1 MGELKKEVI
10 ILPNIRI
17 VLEKSDTKFFSL
29 LILRPDSFV
38 NNKILISNQ
47 YLELELYLKENS
59 DKSQI
64 IRIPI
69 TIMYHDKWKN
79 GNYNKLKQ
87 RAFTYK
93 NEFVEGN
100 INIKP
105 FAYKCSWWSLPKH
118 KLERKEMKKKQAML
132 NKFNANNF
140 CGLSRSKSPIELGPQ
155 NMHFVS
161 GGKVSPK

>member
-1 MGELKKEVI
+1 MGELKKEI
-10 ILPNIRI
+10 IVLPNIRI

-29 LILRPDSFV
+29 LILCTDSFV
-38 NNKILISNQ
+38 NNKMLVSNQ

-79 GNYNKLKQ
+79 GNYNKLKL
-87 RAFTYK
+87 RTFTYED
-93 NEFVEGN
+93 EFVKGN
-100 INIKP
+100 VNIKP
-105 FAYKCSWWSLPKH
+105 FAYKCPWWSIPKH
-118 KLERKEMKKKQAML
+118 KLERREMKKKQAML
-132 NKFNANNF
+132 NNFNANNL
-140 CGLSRSKSPIELGPQ
+140 CGLSIAKSPIELRSQ